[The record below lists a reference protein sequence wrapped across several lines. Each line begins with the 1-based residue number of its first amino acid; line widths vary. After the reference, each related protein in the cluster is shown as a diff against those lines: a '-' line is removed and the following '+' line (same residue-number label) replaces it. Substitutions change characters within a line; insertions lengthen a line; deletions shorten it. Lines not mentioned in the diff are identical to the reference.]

1 MARLAIAKGFLA
13 EYAKLD
19 KDVQGAVDV
28 AIARFARHAQPGLQ
42 LEKPPH
48 SRDDRLRIL
57 PVDSRWHAVV
67 LVPESGPT
75 ADTYCLVTVLP
86 QDQADAYATS
96 RRFSVNRAL
105 GVLEVRD
112 EEAIQQLL
120 PPADATRRQLFAD
133 VSDAELAR
141 LGVDAQIL
149 PTVRRLTRE
158 TDLEARQQA
167 LPEAQYAALHALA
180 GGMTVDEAL
189 AEAARLSSGSAP
201 PDNVDPDDLVSAM
214 ERTSGQVTFVSGP
227 EDLELILAHPFTAW
241 RTFLHPNQREIAYR
255 PSYAG
260 PAQVTGGPGTGKTV
274 TVLRARSD
282 GWPLPGLRNSIFLP
296 NEFARGFPQASSLMP
311 SEWRPGPP
319 AWCAR
324 RARRWRPTAS
334 RRSR

>member
-48 SRDDRLRIL
+48 SRDDRIRIL
-57 PVDSRWHAVV
+57 PVDSRWHGVV

-86 QDQADAYATS
+86 QDKANAYATS
-96 RRFSVNRAL
+96 RRFSVNRVL

-189 AEAARLSSGSAP
+189 AEAARLASGSAP
-201 PDNVDPDDLVSAM
+201 PEKVDPDDLVSAM
-214 ERTSGQVTFVSGP
+214 ERTPGQVTFVSGP
-227 EDLELILAHPFTAW
+227 EDLELILAHPFAAW

-260 PAQVTGGPGTGKTV
+260 
-274 TVLRARSD
+274 
-282 GWPLPGLRNSIFLP
+282 
-296 NEFARGFPQASSLMP
+296 
-311 SEWRPGPP
+311 RP
-319 AWCAR
+319 R
-324 RARRWRPTAS
+324 
-334 RRSR
+334 

>member
-1 MARLAIAKGFLA
+1 VARLAIAKGFLA

-48 SRDDRLRIL
+48 SRDDRIRIL
-57 PVDSRWHAVV
+57 PVDSRWHGVV

-86 QDQADAYATS
+86 QDKANAYAAS

-112 EEAIQQLL
+112 EEAIQQL
-120 PPADATRRQLFAD
+120 
-133 VSDAELAR
+133 
-141 LGVDAQIL
+141 
-149 PTVRRLTRE
+149 
-158 TDLEARQQA
+158 
-167 LPEAQYAALHALA
+167 
-180 GGMTVDEAL
+180 
-189 AEAARLSSGSAP
+189 
-201 PDNVDPDDLVSAM
+201 
-214 ERTSGQVTFVSGP
+214 
-227 EDLELILAHPFTAW
+227 AHPFAAW

-274 TVLRARSD
+274 TVLHRAAFLAERSGRLLVTTLNGNLANALRAQLD
-282 GWPLPGLRNSIFLP
+282 LLIRDAQVRQTIEVLNVDRLAYRIVKQARGTPIIADERVLLDRWAKAAADAGLSFTPAFGKAHRPGGRGRSLHPAPGRTRLPG
-296 NEFARGFPQASSLMP
+296 RGSRRGRRGGRAGPVRPDSGCPAPRRRRSV
-311 SEWRPGPP
+311 RPGLL
-319 AWCAR
+319 C
-324 RARRWRPTAS
+324 
-334 RRSR
+334 